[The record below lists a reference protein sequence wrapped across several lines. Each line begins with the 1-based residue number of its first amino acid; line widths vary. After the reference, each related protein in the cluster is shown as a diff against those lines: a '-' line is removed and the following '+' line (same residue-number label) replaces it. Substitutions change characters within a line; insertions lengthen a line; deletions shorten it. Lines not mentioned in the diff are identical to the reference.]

1 MLVTTDAD
9 ARNDRCGCHVSAF
22 YYSLH
27 SILLTVSCP
36 RTLIFASSD
45 IIGVIAEKHR
55 NVISVRKFDRNLCK
69 NLEHINKYR
78 IFVAKWK

>member
-1 MLVTTDAD
+1 MLVSVDAD
-9 ARNDRCGCHVSAF
+9 TRIGRRGCHVSAF

-27 SILLTVSCP
+27 SVLLTVSCP

-45 IIGVIAEKHR
+45 ITGVIAEKHR

-69 NLEHINKYR
+69 NLEHKNKYR

>member
-1 MLVTTDAD
+1 MLVTVDAD
-9 ARNDRCGCHVSAF
+9 ARNDRRGCHVSSF

-27 SILLTVSCP
+27 SVLLTVSCP
-36 RTLIFASSD
+36 RTFIFASSD

-55 NVISVRKFDRNLCK
+55 NVISVRKFDRNISK
-69 NLEHINKYR
+69 NLEHKNKYR